1 MVMKF
6 QTDFQ
11 YNSRETKARYVWE
24 KYGEILRGSILDVGA
39 DECHLRPW
47 LPGDVRY
54 WGIGLGGNPDQQVNL
69 EEEGV
74 PFAAESYDCVLC
86 LDVLEHLANPH
97 AVFDEL
103 CRVSRNYVI
112 VALPNAWPLVW
123 RIVTSWFTRGPL
135 PRTKYYGLPVEPA
148 LDRHKWFFSAD
159 DAEAFLIYRA
169 QKNGMAVVQV
179 DDYEYTPSRRRRMR
193 NRVAGL
199 LLSRAAQRNLFTE
212 TVWVVLQKQK
222 PAN

>member
-1 MVMKF
+1 MKKF
-6 QTDFQ
+6 HTEFQ

-39 DECHLRPW
+39 DECHLRSW
-47 LPGDVRY
+47 LPTDVRY

-74 PFAAESYDCVLC
+74 PFADESYDCVLC

-112 VALPNAWPLVW
+112 VALPNAWTLLW
-123 RIVTSWFTRGPL
+123 QIARGWIAHGPL
-135 PRTKYYGLPVEPA
+135 PQTKYYGFPVEPPP
-148 LDRHKWFFSAD
+148 DRHKWFFSAD
-159 DAEAFLIYRA
+159 EAEAFLVYRA
-169 QKNGMAVVQV
+169 KQNGMTVVQV
-179 DDYEYTPSRRRRMR
+179 DDHEYARSWRRRMR
-193 NRVAGL
+193 NRLARL
-199 LLSRAAQRNLFTE
+199 LLSRAAQRNFFAE

-222 PAN
+222 PVS